1 MRLPIKGEGLGAI
14 IKSTVAGLPGAGE
27 DEAGT
32 ASLREK
38 LETAEAEARKLR
50 EETERLKKTLDK
62 EIPQGKGRELY
73 IETLK
78 EGALRCD
85 REGNLLDAFHLYR
98 RVLRLDPEDIE
109 ALYQVATIYY
119 SAGLKDKAAQTLRA
133 ILEIDP
139 SQERAAESL
148 ESMEDD

>member
-1 MRLPIKGEGLGAI
+1 MLKLPIKGEGLGAI
-14 IKSTVAGLPGAGE
+14 IKSTTGGVPGAGAKE
-27 DEAGT
+27 DT
-32 ASLREK
+32 ALK
-38 LETAEAEARKLR
+38 KKLR
-50 EETERLKKTLDK
+50 ARENEVENLRKEADRLRKTLDK

-78 EGALRCD
+78 ERAAQSDG
-85 REGNLLDAFHLYR
+85 EGNLLDAFHLYR

-119 SAGLKDKAAQTLRA
+119 SAGLKGKAAQILRA

-148 ESMEDD
+148 ESMEDDD